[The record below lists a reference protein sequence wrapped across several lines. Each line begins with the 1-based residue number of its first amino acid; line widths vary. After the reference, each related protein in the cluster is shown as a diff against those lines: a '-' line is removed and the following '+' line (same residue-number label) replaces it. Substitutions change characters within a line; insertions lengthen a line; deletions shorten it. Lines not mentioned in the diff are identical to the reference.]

1 MRRRKEE
8 RNYKF
13 RNVQE
18 NILSP
23 TAKSYYATHY
33 IGSTIRSGSYN
44 EGRVS
49 RDIQP
54 AGFSSND
61 SIGLESMFPRI
72 ASDFFKVQ
80 IPKPPPPL
88 PIQVHQIDRREY
100 NMAHDTVRP
109 SQTSGLQIA
118 REPEY
123 VEEIPARFEP
133 DAPEYIDE
141 VAPPIVPDDVEYVEE
156 IPAQIVPDVPEFIE
170 PVAEK
175 PLTKKQKKAFAQ
187 MQTAQLAEIK
197 AQSVPVKAKTPPE
210 DLAAQREE
218 EARQKEEEAKEFE
231 KNEAKKEKRNRKA
244 REKRAREKAEKEAA
258 AAQAEKEQP
267 AQKVTKI
274 KKAKA

>member
-33 IGSTIRSGSYN
+33 IGSTIRSVGYN

-80 IPKPPPPL
+80 IPKAPPPL

-123 VEEIPARFEP
+123 IEEVPARIEP

-156 IPAQIVPDVPEFIE
+156 VPAQIVPDVPEFIE

-175 PLTKKQKKAFAQ
+175 PLTRKERKAIFAEQKAEADEKQ
-187 MQTAQLAEIK
+187 
-197 AQSVPVKAKTPPE
+197 
-210 DLAAQREE
+210 
-218 EARQKEEEAKEFE
+218 FE
-231 KNEAKKEKRNRKA
+231 QERAKKDEKNRKA
-244 REKRAREKAEKEAA
+244 REKRAREKAEREAA

-267 AQKVTKI
+267 VQKATKI